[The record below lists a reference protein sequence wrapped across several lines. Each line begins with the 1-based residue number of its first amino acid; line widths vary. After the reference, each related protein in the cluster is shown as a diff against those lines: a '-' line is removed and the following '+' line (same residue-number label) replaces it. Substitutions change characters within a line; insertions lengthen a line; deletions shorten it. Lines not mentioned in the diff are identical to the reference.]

1 MRCDLC
7 RKEGVCKYQTEGVKK
22 IVKELEDNITVK
34 LDLDN
39 EGEIV
44 FYLECEHYERR

>member
-7 RKEGVCKYQTEGVKK
+7 RKEGVCKYQTEDVKK
-22 IVKELEDNITVK
+22 FVKELEDNIAVQ

-39 EGEIV
+39 EGEAI
-44 FYLECEHYERR
+44 FYLQCEHYERR